1 MSIMKQNEKAETH
14 EQIVYDLKGITY
26 VPHYRNSSIFVG
38 PGYPRHTNTRYS
50 EAELLLRGAKPR
62 TEFLW
67 SRGTTGE
74 VSDRNP

>member
-1 MSIMKQNEKAETH
+1 MSIMKQNEKAKKY

-26 VPHYRNSSIFVG
+26 VPHYRNNSIFVG

-50 EAELLLRGAKPR
+50 DVELMMLGAKPR
-62 TEFLW
+62 AEFLW